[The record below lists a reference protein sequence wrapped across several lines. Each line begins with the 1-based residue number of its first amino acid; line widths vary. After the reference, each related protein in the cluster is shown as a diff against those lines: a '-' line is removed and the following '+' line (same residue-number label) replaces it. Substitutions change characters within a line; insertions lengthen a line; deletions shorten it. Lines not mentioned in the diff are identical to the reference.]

1 MRKPVRTLLG
11 AVLVVLLTAEVAA
24 ADQAVTAEPSNV
36 FAPADVTISQGERVT
51 WTNNGG
57 THDVHFEDGFEQP
70 ADPSGS
76 PWTVTRT
83 FATAGLF
90 PYYCTVHGGP
100 GGSGMA
106 GVVRVAALLPAPV
119 PGVPAPGE
127 PVEDSPEPKA
137 TAPRVALK
145 GRVVQ
150 KGYRVRR
157 LVVSADSKAT
167 VTCSCWKGKQTHEVT
182 GSWRV
187 KKAERLL
194 RPKARLVV
202 RVSGRRWTWTIRK
215 GRAPLLVKRS

>member
-1 MRKPVRTLLG
+1 MREPMRPLLG

-24 ADQAVTAEPSNV
+24 ADQTVTAQPSNV

-57 THDVHFEDGFEQP
+57 THDVHFEDGSFEQP
-70 ADPSGS
+70 ADPSGL

-106 GVVRVAALLPAPV
+106 GVVRVASVLPVPV
-119 PGVPAPGE
+119 PGVPAPPVE
-127 PVEDSPEPKA
+127 PVEGSEA
-137 TAPRVALK
+137 TAPSVALK
-145 GRVVQ
+145 GRVVK

-157 LVVSADSKAT
+157 LVISATSKAT
-167 VTCSCWKGKQTHEVT
+167 VTCSCWKGKQAHQVT

>member
-1 MRKPVRTLLG
+1 MREPMGTLLG

-24 ADQAVTAEPSNV
+24 ADQAVTAEPSDV

-70 ADPSGS
+70 ADPSGL

-90 PYYCTVHGGP
+90 PYYCTVHV
-100 GGSGMA
+100 GSGMT
-106 GVVRVAALLPAPV
+106 GVVRVAALLPAP
-119 PGVPAPGE
+119 GVPAPGE
-127 PVEDSPEPKA
+127 PVEGSPEPEA
-137 TAPRVALK
+137 TAPSVALK
-145 GRVVQ
+145 GRVVK

-167 VTCSCWKGKQTHEVT
+167 VTCSCWKGKQAHEVT

>member
-1 MRKPVRTLLG
+1 MRKPMRTLLG

-51 WTNNGG
+51 WTNSGG

-70 ADPSGS
+70 ADPSAP

-90 PYYCTVHGGP
+90 PYYCTVHV
-100 GGSGMA
+100 GSGMA
-106 GVVRVAALLPAPV
+106 GVVRVAALLPAP
-119 PGVPAPGE
+119 GVPAPGE
-127 PVEDSPEPKA
+127 PVEGSPEPEA
-137 TAPRVALK
+137 TAPSVALK
-145 GRVVQ
+145 GRVVK

-167 VTCSCWKGKQTHEVT
+167 VTCSCWKGKQAHEVT

>member
-1 MRKPVRTLLG
+1 MREPMRPLLG

-57 THDVHFEDGFEQP
+57 THDVHFEDGFEEP
-70 ADPSGS
+70 ADPSGL

-106 GVVRVAALLPAPV
+106 GVVRVAAVLPAPV
-119 PGVPAPGE
+119 PGVPAPPVE
-127 PVEDSPEPKA
+127 PVEGSEA
-137 TAPRVALK
+137 TAPSVALK
-145 GRVVQ
+145 GRVVK

-157 LVVSADSKAT
+157 LVISANSKAT
-167 VTCSCWKGKQTHEVT
+167 VTCSCWKGKQAHQVT

-202 RVSGRRWTWTIRK
+202 RVSGRRWSWTIRK

>member
-1 MRKPVRTLLG
+1 MREPMRTLLG

-51 WTNNGG
+51 WTNSGG

-70 ADPSGS
+70 ANPSGS

-119 PGVPAPGE
+119 E
-127 PVEDSPEPKA
+127 PVQGSPEPEA

-145 GRVVQ
+145 GRVVK

-167 VTCSCWKGKQTHEVT
+167 VTCSCWKGKQAHEVT